1 MLLVG
6 AILQAVF
13 VLPAPWG
20 IPVVAVAAVV
30 EVAETL
36 FWIWLSRRGKVTMGP
51 ETLVGAVA
59 EVVTPCVPLG
69 QVRLQGELWRARCE
83 EGAEPGERVRVRA
96 LDGLTLVVERA
107 A

>member
-1 MLLVG
+1 MIFVG
-6 AILQAVF
+6 AILLAVF
-13 VLPAPWG
+13 VLPAQWA
-20 IPVVAVAAVV
+20 IPVVVIAAVV
-30 EVAETL
+30 EVGETL
-36 FWIWLSRRGKVTMGP
+36 FWLRYSRRGKVKMGP

-59 EVVTPCVPLG
+59 EVVTPCIPVG
-69 QVRLQGELWRARCE
+69 SVRLQGELWQARCE

>member
-6 AILQAVF
+6 AILLAVF
-13 VLPAPWG
+13 VLPDRWAVA
-20 IPVVAVAAVV
+20 VVALAAVV

-36 FWIWLSRRGKVTMGP
+36 FWIWLSRRGKVKMGP

-59 EVVTPCVPLG
+59 QVVTPCAPLG

-83 EGAEPGERVRVRA
+83 EGAAPGERVRVQA

>member
-6 AILQAVF
+6 AILLAVF
-13 VLPAPWG
+13 VLPGRWAVT
-20 IPVVAVAAVV
+20 VVALAAVV

-36 FWIWLSRRGKVTMGP
+36 FWIWLSRRGKVKMGP
-51 ETLVGAVA
+51 ETLVGAFA
-59 EVVTPCVPLG
+59 QVVTPCAPLG

-83 EGAEPGERVRVRA
+83 EGAEPGERVRIRA
-96 LDGLTLVVERA
+96 LDGLTLLVERA

>member
-6 AILQAVF
+6 AVLLAVF
-13 VLPAPWG
+13 VLPDPWDV
-20 IPVVAVAAVV
+20 PVVAAAAIV

-36 FWIWLSRRGKVTMGP
+36 FWVWLSRRGQVRMGP
-51 ETLVGAVA
+51 ETLVGAA
-59 EVVTPCVPLG
+59 AQVVSPCRPLG
-69 QVRLQGELWRARCE
+69 RVRVHGELWQARCD
-83 EGAEPGERVRVRA
+83 EGAEVGERVLVLA

>member
-6 AILQAVF
+6 AILLAVF
-13 VLPAPWG
+13 VLPDRWAVA
-20 IPVVAVAAVV
+20 VVALAAVI

-36 FWIWLSRRGKVTMGP
+36 FWIWLSRRGKVKMGP

-59 EVVTPCVPLG
+59 QVVTPCAPLG

-83 EGAEPGERVRVRA
+83 EGAEPGERVRVQA

>member
-6 AILQAVF
+6 AILLAVF
-13 VLPAPWG
+13 VLPGRWAVA
-20 IPVVAVAAVV
+20 VVALAAVV
-30 EVAETL
+30 EVVETL
-36 FWIWLSRRGKVTMGP
+36 FWIWLSRRGKVKMGP

-59 EVVTPCVPLG
+59 QVVTPCAPLG

-83 EGAEPGERVRVRA
+83 EGAEPGERVRVQA

>member
-6 AILQAVF
+6 AILLAVF
-13 VLPAPWG
+13 VLPRVWA

-36 FWIWLSRRGKVTMGP
+36 FWIWLSRRGKVKMGP
-51 ETLVGAVA
+51 ETLVGALA
-59 EVVTPCVPLG
+59 EVVTPCAPLG
-69 QVRLQGELWRARCE
+69 QVRLQGELWRARCDD
-83 EGAEPGERVRVRA
+83 GAEPGERVRVLA

>member
-6 AILQAVF
+6 AILLAVF
-13 VLPAPWG
+13 VLPDRWAVA
-20 IPVVAVAAVV
+20 VVALAAVI

-36 FWIWLSRRGKVTMGP
+36 FWIWLSRRGKVKMGP

-59 EVVTPCVPLG
+59 QVVTPCAPLG